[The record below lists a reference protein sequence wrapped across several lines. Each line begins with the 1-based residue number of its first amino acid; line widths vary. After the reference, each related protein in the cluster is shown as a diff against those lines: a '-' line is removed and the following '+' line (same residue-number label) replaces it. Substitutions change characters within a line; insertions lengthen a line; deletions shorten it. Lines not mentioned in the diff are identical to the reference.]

1 MTRAPDW
8 SVEEFDTVLNN
19 SNLDSLE
26 LAQQLPR
33 RTPGAIE
40 LVRLGIHSSHTGGN
54 VWFLSKMMLRRLKD
68 KQEQVTCAICGVR
81 F

>member
-8 SVEEFDTVLNN
+8 SVEEFDNVLNN

-40 LVRLGIHSSHTGGN
+40 VVRKGIHNFHTGGYLSL
-54 VWFLSKMMLRRLKD
+54 LSKMLIRRLKE
-68 KQEQVTCAICGVR
+68 KQDQVTCAVCGVR

>member
-1 MTRAPDW
+1 MTRAPNW
-8 SVEEFDTVLNN
+8 SIEEFDTVLNN

-40 LVRLGIHSSHTGGN
+40 VVRQGIHSFHTGGDLSL
-54 VWFLSKMMLRRLKD
+54 LSKMMLRRLKE
-68 KQEQVTCAICGVR
+68 KQEQVTCAVCGVS

>member
-40 LVRLGIHSSHTGGN
+40 VVREGIHSFHTGGS
-54 VWFLSKMMLRRLKD
+54 LSLLSRMMLRRLKE

>member
-40 LVRLGIHSSHTGGN
+40 VVRQGIHSFHTGGN
-54 VWFLSKMMLRRLKD
+54 LSLLSKMMLRRLKE

>member
-1 MTRAPDW
+1 MTRAPNW
-8 SVEEFDTVLNN
+8 SIEEFDTVLNN

-40 LVRLGIHSSHTGGN
+40 AVRQGIHSFHTGGDLSL
-54 VWFLSKMMLRRLKD
+54 LSKMMLRRLKER
-68 KQEQVTCAICGVR
+68 QEQVTCAVCGVS